1 MSHHVKRKGAFLD
14 SPSKRPAYPFVA
26 NSDED
31 VREALRD
38 NREFTLGPR
47 LERLTVGVYLILIF
61 IEGGLDTHVK
71 ASSADDINLTQE
83 QVNGLTKALAD
94 NSTLRQLVFKST

>member
-1 MSHHVKRKGAFLD
+1 MSHRVKRKGAFLD
-14 SPSKRPAYPFVA
+14 LPSKRRAYPFVA

-47 LERLTVGVYLILIF
+47 LERLTVGAYLILIF

-71 ASSADDINLTQE
+71 TSSADINLTQE
-83 QVNGLTKALAD
+83 QVNGLAKALAD
-94 NSTLRQLVFKST
+94 NFTLRQLVFKST